1 MYGVWSYSDAEES
14 SNYREMNNCIT
25 SIRKLGEMGKLQHS
39 MLLFCTD
46 NSTVETALYKG
57 TSSSPKLLELV
68 IEFYDLQFK
77 FGFNA
82 IISHISGK
90 RMIAQGSDG
99 LSRGAINEG
108 VMNGKDYMSFIPF
121 HLTAFERE
129 DNLKDWVSSWLEPCK
144 PIFLTPED
152 WFYRAHDIVKNIN
165 EPSNLSDWMWR
176 PNIQPGVL
184 VWTPPPAIADVAIE
198 QLRKARLKRH
208 NSLHVILVPQLMT
221 PYWRKELYKCCDL
234 VFQVPPICP
243 YWSESM
249 YEPLTIGICF
259 PYIHIYPFSLRGTP
273 KLCAIQRDLHQMWKN
288 EQVDTRHILRELC
301 SLSRRLRRMSRNMV
315 RKMLYFESS
324 C

>member
-1 MYGVWSYSDAEES
+1 MSTTGIDYIYGVWSHSEAEES

-152 WFYRAHDIVKNIN
+152 WFYRAHDIVKTLT
-165 EPSNLSDWMWR
+165 SR
-176 PNIQPGVL
+176 P
-184 VWTPPPAIADVAIE
+184 TC
-198 QLRKARLKRH
+198 R
-208 NSLHVILVPQLMT
+208 
-221 PYWRKELYKCCDL
+221 
-234 VFQVPPICP
+234 
-243 YWSESM
+243 
-249 YEPLTIGICF
+249 IGCGDRT
-259 PYIHIYPFSLRGTP
+259 FSLVCWCGHRLLP
-273 KLCAIQRDLHQMWKN
+273 SRMLP
-288 EQVDTRHILRELC
+288 
-301 SLSRRLRRMSRNMV
+301 LSN
-315 RKMLYFESS
+315 
-324 C
+324 